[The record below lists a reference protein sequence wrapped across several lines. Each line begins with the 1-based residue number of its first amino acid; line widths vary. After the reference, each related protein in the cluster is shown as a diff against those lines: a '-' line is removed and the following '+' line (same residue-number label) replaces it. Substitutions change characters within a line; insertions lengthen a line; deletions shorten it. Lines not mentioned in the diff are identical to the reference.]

1 MTNVIRNPFTGLNV
15 SREKRSR
22 QFPNNFVGRRSD
34 GAGKR
39 RSKKKLQRNSQRW
52 FPHDFSVE
60 CAGQFSVLW

>member
-52 FPHDFSVE
+52 FPHDF
-60 CAGQFSVLW
+60 